1 MIHSVEALQRHSGC
15 YGKSVL
21 IQAPCQV
28 PRRPFALGSRARG
41 ALLRLIAAQ
50 RDAFAEAESG
60 RPRPPQAEPFTAA
73 DLDLLAPLLNWLESL

>member
-15 YGKSVL
+15 YGKSVF
-21 IQAPCQV
+21 IQAAG
-28 PRRPFALGSRARG
+28 RPFALGSRARG

-60 RPRPPQAEPFTAA
+60 CPRPPQAEPFTTA
-73 DLDLLAPLLNWLESL
+73 DLDLLAPLLAWLESL